1 MISQI
6 SYLETPVLELFSPEL
21 DKAAIRLLVKR
32 EDLNHPH
39 VSGNKWWK
47 LSPSLDEAIRLGHE
61 VILTFG
67 GAYSN
72 HIHATA
78 AASRAAGIRS
88 IGIIRG
94 ERVTPLNPTLSFAE
108 ECGMELH
115 FVTRA
120 AYSLKNTA
128 PFFNNLKERF
138 GDFYLIPE
146 GGTNELAVQ
155 SVAAFGLKLM
165 NEVEFDVAC
174 LPVGTGGT
182 LAGLIRAFQDER
194 EVMGFSTLKGA
205 DFLGQE
211 VDRLLAGKICNRW
224 SIEVAYHFGG
234 YGKTTQELRDFILNQ
249 KLHHNLPLDPVYT
262 GKMMFGIWD
271 LIRKEIF
278 PRGTT
283 LLAIHTGGLQGGPSA
298 K

>member
-6 SYLETPVLELFSPEL
+6 SYKETPVVELFSPEL

-32 EDLNHPH
+32 EDMNHPS

-47 LSPSLDEAIRLGHE
+47 LSPNLDEAIRLGHE
-61 VILTFG
+61 VVLTFG

-78 AASRAAGIRS
+78 AAARAAGLRS
-88 IGIIRG
+88 IGIVRG
-94 ERVTPLNPTLSFAE
+94 ERVKPLNPTLSFAE
-108 ECGMELH
+108 ECGMVLH
-115 FVTRA
+115 FVTRSD
-120 AYSLKNTA
+120 YSLKKTL
-128 PFFNNLKERF
+128 PFLNNLKERF
-138 GDFYLIPE
+138 GEFFLIPE
-146 GGTNELAVQ
+146 GGTNELAVR
-155 SVAAFGLKLM
+155 SVTTFGLKLM

-194 EVMGFSTLKGA
+194 EVMGFSTLKGGA
-205 DFLGQE
+205 FLEQE
-211 VDRLLAGKICNRW
+211 VNGLFAGKMYNRW

-249 KLHHNLPLDPVYT
+249 RLHHNLPLDPVYT

-271 LIRKEIF
+271 LISKGVF
-278 PRGTT
+278 HRGTT
-283 LLAIHTGGLQGGPSA
+283 LLAIHTGGLQGRMSA
-298 K
+298 E